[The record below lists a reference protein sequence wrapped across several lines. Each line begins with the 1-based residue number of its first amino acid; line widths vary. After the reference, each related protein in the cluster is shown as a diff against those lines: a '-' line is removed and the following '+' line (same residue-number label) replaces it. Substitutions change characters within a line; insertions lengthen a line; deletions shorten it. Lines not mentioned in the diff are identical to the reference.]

1 MGYPATTW
9 YERTYTTNNNINNML
24 TNPIFYEDS
33 ISEDD
38 GNGIATGFT

>member
-1 MGYPATTW
+1 
-9 YERTYTTNNNINNML
+9 ML